1 MKNGVNDTPAL
12 SEADVGIAIADGAAI
27 AREIADITI
36 ASDDL
41 KELVT
46 LRKLSAGLMNRI
58 HNNYKFILTF
68 NTALIGL
75 GVAGILPPAVSAVL
89 HNGSTLIAGL
99 KSMTDIK
106 EDE

>member
-1 MKNGVNDTPAL
+1 
-12 SEADVGIAIADGAAI
+12 
-27 AREIADITI
+27 
-36 ASDDL
+36 
-41 KELVT
+41 
-46 LRKLSAGLMNRI
+46 MNRI

-75 GVAGILPPAVSAVL
+75 GVAGILPPAASAVL

-99 KSMTDIK
+99 KRMTDIK